1 MKKLMKITLDSYTF
15 VEHKGEELWY
25 VKIKEGDYKDVI
37 YKYGRIEV
45 LEVGDHAKLK
55 FEFKVEKWPDELD
68 MTEEDFNE
76 DATFMNILGDILIHI
91 LEDAME
97 TGKYKLG
104 NDDKP
109 TDSEST
115 VHE

>member
-1 MKKLMKITLDSYTF
+1 
-15 VEHKGEELWY
+15 
-25 VKIKEGDYKDVI
+25 
-37 YKYGRIEV
+37 
-45 LEVGDHAKLK
+45 
-55 FEFKVEKWPDELD
+55 